1 MERKDDTFS
10 GASTPSQDDP
20 DLRDD
25 RAAPASG
32 RWWFGAIVALDIIA
46 IEAFVASVVIPRLT

>member
-10 GASTPSQDDP
+10 HAPTPSQGDP

-25 RAAPASG
+25 AAAPASE
-32 RWWFGAIVALDIIA
+32 RWWFGTIVALDIIA